1 MIKQHLEYLLSSAVS
16 SYLSSQNLPF
26 SESDNTAQIA
36 PGGSA
41 CVAPQK
47 TAKLAHYGLRL
58 ERPKN
63 EQHGDYAVNV
73 SPLAKQLK
81 QPPPQIAEALSPL
94 LEKAFQ
100 EDRLGLQS
108 IGGFINVSMSHSLMA
123 KAIHHVLEQSHP
135 GLNDDL
141 AGQSILLEYV
151 SANPTGPL
159 HIGHGRWAALG
170 DSLVRIFRHCGA
182 VVTPEFYVN
191 DAGLQVLKIGYSI
204 YLRALEILHA
214 KNPLPDYTQPTE
226 FPYPGEYVIDL
237 AQAFLSDAS
246 QGLQNSDWVVQQFHA
261 HRSPNVLNP
270 APFEVIE
277 ADENAANNYDPVIQF
292 ALSSVLSQQ
301 QALLENLGVHFEAY
315 FFEKAY
321 LHQRDLVTQ
330 VLEQLKHDRFA
341 YMQDGALWLNSSEF
355 GDEKDRVLIK
365 SDGSYTYLAADI
377 AYHHQKFSRLDD
389 NGNPQYNRFINIW
402 GADHHG
408 YIARMRAAIQALGHP
423 VEQFEVL
430 LGQLVNLVIDGEKTR
445 MGKRRKMLTLEDVVS
460 EVGVDATRF
469 WMVSK
474 SADTAL
480 DFDVEL
486 ATSQTD
492 ENPVFYAQYAHARCA
507 SILRNALQPPLNT
520 QTVTDDGPSTPFVS
534 EAAYLEFEA
543 TLRPAH
549 FTPLFEQ
556 FLPQEV
562 PETVLA
568 ALKQLILKLDGFED
582 SVIESA
588 RFTTPHSLAR
598 YSLELAT
605 AFHRFY
611 NACRVL
617 TPDPSLTLPRLFLIL
632 AVKKTLAQAL
642 ELLGVSAPER
652 M

>member
-1 MIKQHLEYLLSSAVS
+1 MIKQHLEYLLSNVVT
-16 SYLSSQNLPF
+16 SYLSSQNLPV
-26 SESDNTAQIA
+26 SELDNTGKVS
-36 PGGSA
+36 PGSSA
-41 CVAPQK
+41 CVAPQ
-47 TAKLAHYGLRL
+47 TLKLEQWGLRL

-73 SPLAKQLK
+73 SPLAKQLR
-81 QPPPQIAEALSPL
+81 QGPPQIAEALNPL
-94 LEKAFQ
+94 LDKAFQ
-100 EDRLGLQS
+100 EDELGLHL
-108 IGGFINVSMSHSLMA
+108 IGGFINVSMSHSLLS
-123 KAIHHVLEQSHP
+123 KAIHHVLEQSQP

-204 YLRALEILHA
+204 YLRALEILHT
-214 KNPLPDYTQPTE
+214 KNPLSGYTQPTE

-237 AQAFLSDAS
+237 AQAFLSDTS
-246 QGLQNSDWVVQQFHA
+246 KGSKNSDWVLQQFQHA
-261 HRSPNVLNP
+261 QKELNP
-270 APFEVIE
+270 APFEAIE
-277 ADENAANNYDPVIQF
+277 ADEEAAAKYDPVIQF
-292 ALSSVLSQQ
+292 ALSTVLTQQ
-301 QALLENLGVHFEAY
+301 QVLLENLGVHFEAY

-330 VLEQLKHDRFA
+330 VLDQLKHDRFA

-507 SILRNALQPPLNT
+507 SILRNALHPPLNT
-520 QTVTDDGPSTPFVS
+520 QSVTDDESTAPFVS

-543 TLRPAH
+543 TLTPGH
-549 FTPLFEQ
+549 FAPLFQQ
-556 FLPQEV
+556 FLPQET
-562 PETVLA
+562 PETVLT
-568 ALKQLILKLDGFED
+568 ALKQLILKLDSFED

-588 RFTTPHSLAR
+588 RFATPHSLAR

-611 NACRVL
+611 NTCRVL
-617 TPDPSLTLPRLFLIL
+617 TPDPTLTLPRLFLIL